1 MCGSENLNFL
11 KFKGTQRFSRQ
22 STMIS
27 NQSSNISEDDSDL
40 GSNSDPNSDSNSD
53 SDPNSDSNSDVIDVV
68 KQVLFEEL
76 KIEKFKNGISENKF
90 KTIRRSQMKIRQAK
104 SIPNL
109 SITYS
114 SFSQNN
120 DMKRGVVKPGHVTR
134 LVTKFEE

>member
-1 MCGSENLNFL
+1 MRIS

-22 STMIS
+22 PTMQSDQTS
-27 NQSSNISEDDSDL
+27 NMSEDDSDL
-40 GSNSDPNSDSNSD
+40 GTDSDSNS
-53 SDPNSDSNSDVIDVV
+53 NSDVVDVV
-68 KQVLFEEL
+68 KQILFEEL
-76 KIEKFKNGISENKF
+76 KIEKFKNNGIISDNKF
-90 KTIRRSQMKIRQAK
+90 KTIRRSQMKIRQAA

-120 DMKRGVVKPGHVTR
+120 EMKRGVVKPGHVTR

>member
-1 MCGSENLNFL
+1 MTFS

-22 STMIS
+22 PTMQSDQTS
-27 NQSSNISEDDSDL
+27 NMSEDDSDL
-40 GSNSDPNSDSNSD
+40 GSDSDSNS
-53 SDPNSDSNSDVIDVV
+53 NSDVVDVV
-68 KQVLFEEL
+68 KQILFEEL
-76 KIEKFKNGISENKF
+76 KVEKFKNGIISENKF
-90 KTIRRSQMKIRQAK
+90 KTIRRNQMKIRQAA

-120 DMKRGVVKPGHVTR
+120 DMKKGVVKPGHVTR